1 MWYDPNMSVLA
12 QPVKSAPQRSDIP
25 PLIEGDRLTR
35 PEFERRYHAMHHV
48 KNAELVEGVVYMPS
62 PVRIS
67 AHSEPHATIVGLLFI
82 YYAATPGTAAGDN
95 GSLRLDLDNM
105 PQPDAY
111 LRKLESHG
119 GQAKLAEDDYLEG
132 APEFVFE
139 IAASSATIDLH
150 DKLRAYR
157 RNGVKE
163 YVVWLTFENE
173 IRFHTLH
180 NGEYLRVAPDE
191 LGIVKSQVFP
201 GLWFDIPALL
211 ERNPSRQVA
220 TLQAGINSRG

>member
-1 MWYDPNMSVLA
+1 MVMLLGFY
-12 QPVKSAPQRSDIP
+12 SAFS
-25 PLIEGDRLTR
+25 
-35 PEFERRYHAMHHV
+35 
-48 KNAELVEGVVYMPS
+48 
-62 PVRIS
+62 
-67 AHSEPHATIVGLLFI
+67 
-82 YYAATPGTAAGDN
+82 PGTAAGDN

-111 LRKLESHG
+111 LRKLETHG
-119 GQAKLAEDDYLEG
+119 GQSKLAADDYLEA
-132 APEFVFE
+132 APELIVE
-139 IAASSATIDLH
+139 IVASSATIDLH

-163 YVVWLTFENE
+163 YIVWLTFENE
-173 IRFHTLH
+173 IRFHTLD
-180 NGEYLRVAPDE
+180 NGEYRRVMPDE
-191 LGIVKSQVFP
+191 KGVVRSQVFP